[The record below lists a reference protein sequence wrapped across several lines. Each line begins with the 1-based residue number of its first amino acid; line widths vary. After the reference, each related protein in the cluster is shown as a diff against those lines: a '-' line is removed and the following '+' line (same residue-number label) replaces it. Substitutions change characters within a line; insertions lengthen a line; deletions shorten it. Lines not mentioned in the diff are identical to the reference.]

1 MSTPAQDE
9 APHILV
15 VDDDDRLRDLI
26 SRFLAK
32 EGFRTTM
39 ACDAAQARGRM
50 NGMVFDAIVLDV
62 MMPGETGFEFLKSL
76 RITDDTPVLMLT
88 AMGEVTDRITGL
100 EHGADDYLPKPF
112 EPMELALRL
121 RAIMKRSAQTTAPE
135 TSERQRLHFGPL
147 TYDVG
152 QEKLSRSDGST
163 IKLTEAET
171 RLLKILSARQGA
183 PIAREDLAH
192 LTGAGQ
198 DRAIDVQ
205 VTRLRRK
212 IERNP
217 RDPQFLKTV
226 RGIGY
231 RLVPDATPDT

>member
-1 MSTPAQDE
+1 MAAVKDDN

-15 VDDDDRLRDLI
+15 IDDDDRLRDLI
-26 SRFLAK
+26 ARFLAK

-39 ACDAAQARGRM
+39 AANAEEARGRL
-50 NGMVFDAIVLDV
+50 GGLSFDALVLDV
-62 MMPGETGFEFLKSL
+62 MMPGETGMEFLKTL

-88 AMGEVTDRITGL
+88 AMGEVKDRIAGL
-100 EHGADDYLPKPF
+100 ERGADDYLPKPF
-112 EPMELALRL
+112 DPMELALRL
-121 RAIMKRSAQTTAPE
+121 RAILKRGASQQTQAEDAPQ
-135 TSERQRLHFGPL
+135 TLYFGPL
-147 TYDVG
+147 TFDLAA
-152 QEKLSRSDGST
+152 ERLTRADGSA

-171 RLLKILSARQGA
+171 RLLKILSTRQGA
-183 PIAREDLAH
+183 PIAREDLAQ

-226 RGIGY
+226 RGVGY
-231 RLVPDATPDT
+231 RLVPDAEPAA